1 MSRAGG
7 AHTELTSHF
16 RVHAD
21 RRQGSLF
28 YSSRSARRVVPSPQ
42 IKRGNELL
50 IQIKA
55 LCQPWR
61 VYAAV
66 DWKPISIAPF
76 DRNLEL
82 AVIDRDGPHTLVFP
96 CRRILSGWAKVETK
110 ERIDVLP
117 THWRAWVDKP

>member
-1 MSRAGG
+1 MSTRTG
-7 AHTELTSHF
+7 A
-16 RVHAD
+16 
-21 RRQGSLF
+21 
-28 YSSRSARRVVPSPQ
+28 
-42 IKRGNELL
+42 ELL

-82 AVIDRDGPHTLVFP
+82 AVIDRDGPHTFVFP
-96 CRRILSGWAKVETK
+96 CRRILGGRRWKPGSGLMCYRRTGG
-110 ERIDVLP
+110 RG
-117 THWRAWVDKP
+117 

>member
-1 MSRAGG
+1 VSTRTGG
-7 AHTELTSHF
+7 
-16 RVHAD
+16 RVH
-21 RRQGSLF
+21 
-28 YSSRSARRVVPSPQ
+28 YSTHRALRDVSCQ

-61 VYAAV
+61 VHATV

-82 AVIDRDGPHTLVFP
+82 AAIDRDGPHTLVFP